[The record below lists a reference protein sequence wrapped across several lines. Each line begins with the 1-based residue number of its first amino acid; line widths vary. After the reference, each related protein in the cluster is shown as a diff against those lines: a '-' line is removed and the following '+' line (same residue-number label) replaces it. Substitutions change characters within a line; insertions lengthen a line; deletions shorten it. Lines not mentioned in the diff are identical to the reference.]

1 MRAWSRKR
9 RESAH
14 ISRHVL
20 ILHNFLVKSKEVQ
33 GVLWLAGWFAWLRP
47 EKAEQFPSYSEQ
59 IIIRN
64 NYGIF
69 LEYSRWRLSLRKLE
83 GSCPSRERFG
93 THSTTGT
100 SMPVATDNLVS
111 FSVRGSIRFMQNLH
125 IWSLFSGSKLV
136 FFRSRFCN
144 FSWHKCLDCN
154 YIVIITSSRTY

>member
-47 EKAEQFPSYSEQ
+47 ERAEQFPSSSEQ
-59 IIIRN
+59 ITLRK
-64 NYGIF
+64 NYGIHVQ
-69 LEYSRWRLSLRKLE
+69 YSRWRLSLRKWE

-111 FSVRGSIRFMQNLH
+111 FFCQRIDPFYAKSPYLIAFLGLKTR
-125 IWSLFSGSKLV
+125 LFSFAFL
-136 FFRSRFCN
+136 
-144 FSWHKCLDCN
+144 
-154 YIVIITSSRTY
+154 